1 MYRLKCDTEFDM
13 QLDVP
18 EFSIR
23 YYQLLNSKKKNI
35 IYIKDVFDNST
46 FRYRTYNVMEA
57 MENNFKYFVTC
68 FLVSELYSI
77 YKLS

>member
-23 YYQLLNSKKKNI
+23 YYQLLNSNKKNI
-35 IYIKDVFDNST
+35 IYIKDVF
-46 FRYRTYNVMEA
+46 VIQL
-57 MENNFKYFVTC
+57 FVI
-68 FLVSELYSI
+68 ELI
-77 YKLS
+77 M